1 MKLRFA
7 GVLLLLTVITFLG
20 FGQRMM
26 GIVSKKPIICYADPV
41 NRNTS
46 FGPPEEFLKKR
57 SAGTRAKT
65 STITVE
71 YVGFDAQAQNAF
83 QFAVDIW
90 ESLIES
96 PVPIRIRAFWRPL
109 NAGVLGSAIWANAF
123 ANFDNAQNLNT
134 FYPVALAEKIAGKQ
148 LNHPD
153 SVDIFANFNSNASW
167 YYGTTGTPPV
177 NTHDLVSVVLHEIG
191 HGLGF
196 VDSYNFTSGQGSVG
210 INGSGVPF
218 VYDLSLENSIGQNIF
233 TNFTSP
239 SIAMG
244 TQLTSNN
251 LFFNSPTA
259 LPKPRLFAP
268 ASFDGGSSIAHL
280 DETTYPAGSPN
291 SLMSPQIGF
300 REVMHDPGPLVKAMF
315 SDMGWV
321 LPRQVH
327 TPKNLESVINPITL
341 LAKIEAVDPINASY
355 TYQPASV
362 RLTFAKRS
370 NSTDVVVNGIATGNP
385 HEFSFTIPA
394 TSVPDTV
401 FYFLT
406 VTDNLNR
413 TYTSPGKTP
422 KPVQQGRFVMGIGP
436 DVKAPEIAHTPKLF
450 MLASETAL
458 DLSAIISD
466 NIGIQ
471 QAQVEYAINGV
482 PQSTVNL
489 TPDAST
495 IELED
500 GFEAWFRATYNGTL
514 TFSPGLLNDGDVI
527 TYRIKATDNSSN
539 SNVGFNPATTSYQV
553 NVVALAPTQN
563 SYSNNF
569 NSSTNDFFGDPE
581 FSVITPTGFT
591 DGAIHTVHPYP
602 NGSGPDNESNFVY
615 QLRVPIRL
623 KNTNALLRFDEIVL
637 VEPGEAGAA
646 FGSDEFFD
654 YVVVEGSK
662 DGGAT
667 WKILADGY
675 DSRAQS
681 TWLTRY
687 NSSNDGANPP
697 NSNATGIPSL
707 FVTRTID
714 MLANGNFKAGDEMVI
729 RFRLFADQLVHGWGW
744 AIDNLKIQI
753 DETPPIIRHNHLDF
767 LPATVSSVS
776 LPFSISDESPLT
788 NVAVEYTV
796 NAGSVTT
803 INFPVNT
810 SGNEYVFD
818 LTLNGLNTNDVFK
831 YRIRSSDNLGNEGLL
846 PTTDFFQVPLVSFSA
861 SVNQYISDFDTPNTD
876 FVGNFFSVSQPV
888 GFNNGAIHSSHPYL
902 TGFGTTNNGASDF
915 TYTLTKPINISS
927 TNPNIFFDEIALIEF
942 NTSGNAIKD
951 FVNVEGSKDNGITW
965 EELVAPY
972 SGNANS
978 AWRTPATGV
987 PALFRPRL
995 IDMTRTGKFIA
1006 GDKILVRFKLRS
1018 DAQNNRWGWAID
1030 NLSIQGPITGVTE
1043 KEWDV
1048 SVYPNPVETGLLT
1061 IDLPGNTG
1069 EHNLRFMNLQG
1080 QIIREIA
1087 VHVDSE
1093 SRSVTQDVSSW
1104 PTGMYLLQ
1112 WSSQDYHLIKK
1123 VIIRN

>member
-7 GVLLLLTVITFLG
+7 GMSVLLMSIISSG
-20 FGQRMM
+20 YGQRMM
-26 GIVSKKPIICYADPV
+26 GIVPKKPIICYADPV

-46 FGPPEEFLKKR
+46 FGPPEEFLKKMA
-57 SAGTRAKT
+57 AGKRTKT
-65 STITVE
+65 STIIVE
-71 YVGFDAQAQNAF
+71 YVGFDTQAKNAF

-96 PVPIRIRAFWRPL
+96 PVPIRIRAFWQPL
-109 NAGVLGSAIWANAF
+109 EAGTLGSAIWANAF
-123 ANFDNAQNLNT
+123 ANFDNAQSLNT
-134 FYPVALAEKIAGKQ
+134 FYPVALAEKISGKQ

-153 SVDIFANFNSNASW
+153 SVDIFANFNSNAAW
-167 YYGTTGTPPV
+167 YFGTTGIPPV

-196 VDSYNFTSGQGSVG
+196 VDSYNFASGQGSVG

-218 VYDLSLENSIGQNIF
+218 VYDLAIENSVGQNIF

-239 SIAMG
+239 SAALG

-259 LPKPRLFAP
+259 SPKPKLFAP
-268 ASFDGGSSIAHL
+268 TSFSGGSSIAHL
-280 DETTYPAGSPN
+280 DENTYPAGNPN

-327 TPKNLESVINPITL
+327 TPKNVESISSPITL
-341 LAKIEAVDPINASY
+341 LAKIEAVDPINACY

-362 RLTFAKRS
+362 KLTFAKRS
-370 NSTDVVVNGIATGNP
+370 NGTDVVVNGIATGNAN
-385 HEFSFTIPA
+385 EFSFAIPA

-401 FYFLT
+401 IYFLT

-436 DVKAPEIAHTPKLF
+436 DMKAPEILHTPKLF
-450 MLASETAL
+450 MLATDTEL

-471 QAQVEYAINGV
+471 QAQIEYAVNGV

-489 TPDAST
+489 TQDAST
-495 IELED
+495 IETED
-500 GFEAWFRATYNGTL
+500 GFEALFRATYNGTL
-514 TFSPGLLNDGDVI
+514 IFSPGLLNDGDVI
-527 TYRIKATDNSSN
+527 TYRIKATDNSTN
-539 SNVGFNPATTSYQV
+539 SNVGFNPASTTYQV

-569 NSSTNDFFGDPE
+569 NASTTDFFGDSE
-581 FSVITPTGFT
+581 FSVVTPSGFT

-602 NGSGPDNESNFVY
+602 NGTGPDNESSFVY

-623 KNTNALLRFDEIVL
+623 KNANALLRFDEIVL

-646 FGSDEFFD
+646 FGSAAFFD

-662 DGGAT
+662 DGGGT

-707 FVTRTID
+707 YVTRTID
-714 MLANGNFKAGDEMVI
+714 MLANGNFVAGDEIVI

-744 AIDNLKIQI
+744 AIDNLKIQV
-753 DETPPIIRHNHLDF
+753 DETPPMIRHNHLDF

-776 LPFSISDESPLT
+776 LPFTITDESSIT
-788 NVAVEYTV
+788 HVAVEYAV
-796 NAGSVTT
+796 NSGSITT
-803 INFPVNT
+803 ANFPVNT
-810 SGNEYVFD
+810 SGNDYVFN
-818 LTLNGLNTNDVFK
+818 LTLSGINANDVFK
-831 YRIRSSDNLGNEGLL
+831 YRIRSSDNLGNERLL
-846 PTTDFFQVPLVSFSA
+846 PTVDFF
-861 SVNQYISDFDTPNTD
+861 
-876 FVGNFFSVSQPV
+876 
-888 GFNNGAIHSSHPYL
+888 
-902 TGFGTTNNGASDF
+902 
-915 TYTLTKPINISS
+915 
-927 TNPNIFFDEIALIEF
+927 
-942 NTSGNAIKD
+942 
-951 FVNVEGSKDNGITW
+951 
-965 EELVAPY
+965 
-972 SGNANS
+972 
-978 AWRTPATGV
+978 
-987 PALFRPRL
+987 
-995 IDMTRTGKFIA
+995 
-1006 GDKILVRFKLRS
+1006 
-1018 DAQNNRWGWAID
+1018 
-1030 NLSIQGPITGVTE
+1030 
-1043 KEWDV
+1043 
-1048 SVYPNPVETGLLT
+1048 
-1061 IDLPGNTG
+1061 
-1069 EHNLRFMNLQG
+1069 
-1080 QIIREIA
+1080 
-1087 VHVDSE
+1087 
-1093 SRSVTQDVSSW
+1093 
-1104 PTGMYLLQ
+1104 
-1112 WSSQDYHLIKK
+1112 
-1123 VIIRN
+1123 